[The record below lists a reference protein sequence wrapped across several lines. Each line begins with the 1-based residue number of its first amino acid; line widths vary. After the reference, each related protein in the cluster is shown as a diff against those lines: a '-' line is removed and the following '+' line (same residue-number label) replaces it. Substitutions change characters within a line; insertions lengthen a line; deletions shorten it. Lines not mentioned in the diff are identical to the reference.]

1 MGFTT
6 GARKLDGTTGSGGST
21 TTTGNVS
28 ATSVTTTGAIV
39 GATLKATNTGD
50 PISHSDTVNP
60 AIHCAGGMSVA
71 GLLWSNSLRTTQH
84 HIVSDARTKHSI
96 APLAKDTGASVVRAL
111 NPVSYVINLTGD
123 ATVGFVAQEVEKLDP
138 RLVAKT
144 AQDEYSLDYR
154 GISVHTVHAVQA
166 LQQELDA
173 LRASVRAMEQ
183 RQNVERDLQLDPE
196 FRFTD
201 FDKSPSLCAS

>member
-1 MGFTT
+1 M
-6 GARKLDGTTGSGGST
+6 
-21 TTTGNVS
+21 NH
-28 ATSVTTTGAIV
+28 
-39 GATLKATNTGD
+39 
-50 PISHSDTVNP
+50 IS
-60 AIHCAGGMSVA
+60 IHCAGGMSVN

-96 APLAKDTGASVVRAL
+96 EPLAKDTGASLVRGL
-111 NPVSYVINLTGD
+111 QPVSYVIKSTGD
-123 ATVGFVAQEVEKLDP
+123 ATVGFVAQQVEKLDP

-173 LRASVRAMEQ
+173 LRASVRAMEKNQ
-183 RQNVERDLQLDPE
+183 RSN
-196 FRFTD
+196 
-201 FDKSPSLCAS
+201 SSLSTSTHVPVQARAEARAEAQPTQSQ